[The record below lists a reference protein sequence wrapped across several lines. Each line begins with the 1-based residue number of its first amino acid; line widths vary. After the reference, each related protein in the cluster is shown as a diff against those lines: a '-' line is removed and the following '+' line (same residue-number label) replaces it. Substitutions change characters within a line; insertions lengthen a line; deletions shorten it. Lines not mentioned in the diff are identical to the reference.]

1 VQARE
6 PAAVGALSTDP
17 RIGSELAAYRI
28 EALVGRG
35 GMGVVYRA
43 HDLALDRS
51 VALKLLTPE
60 LADDVPFR
68 ERFLRESRLAASL
81 EHPNVVPIHDAGEID
96 RQLYIAMR
104 LVEGTDLKALLRAG
118 PLEPARAVQVLG
130 QVAAALDTAHARG
143 LVHRDVKPSNVLVTT
158 DDHAYLADFGLTRR
172 LGESGAAFGAAQ
184 SLGTVDYVAPE
195 QIRGEEIDGSA
206 DLYSLG
212 CLLHECLT
220 GQPPFRRSSEA
231 ATLFAHLEEDPPGPP
246 GLEGVMGKALAK
258 EPADRYASGGEL
270 VEATRSALGL
280 SAPRR
285 SRWPLVVASLGLA
298 MIAAALLA
306 FFLVRGSPGA
316 ATTGRVVRI
325 DAATGKVAGTVRVGN
340 DPRAIAAG
348 PGSVWVANYG
358 DSTVSK
364 LDPATSRVETIAVNG
379 PPLSLGVSEGVV
391 LVASGP
397 PANSLTLIRARG
409 GSAYDIVPLKARP
422 AGATSLV
429 AAGPAGVW
437 IVDKE
442 RWTVTHVSLRG
453 GNDFRVVA
461 QRRLRLRHPLA
472 ELNSVAVG
480 KNAVWLAGNTVDRR
494 ILKLDPQTARVVA
507 TVRLSVAPRRVT
519 VGEGAVWVT
528 GEIDN
533 VVLRIDPHENRVVAR
548 IRVGR
553 GGSGVA
559 AGGGSVWVANGLD
572 GTITR
577 IDPHTN
583 RIAETIRVGGSPHDL
598 VVAGGGVWVAK
609 GRE

>member
-1 VQARE
+1 
-6 PAAVGALSTDP
+6 VGALSTDP
-17 RIGSELAAYRI
+17 RIGSELAGYRI
-28 EALVGRG
+28 EALIGRG

-43 HDLALDRS
+43 YDLALERP
-51 VALKLLTPE
+51 VALKILSPE
-60 LADDVPFR
+60 LAQDEGFR
-68 ERFLRESRLAASL
+68 DRFLKESRLAASID
-81 EHPNVVPIHDAGEID
+81 HPNIVPVYDAGEVAGE
-96 RQLYIAMR
+96 LYIAMR
-104 LVEGTDLKALLRAG
+104 YVEGSDLKHLLEQG
-118 PLEPARAVQVLG
+118 LLDEERAVGLVA
-130 QVAAALDTAHARG
+130 QVAAALDAAHARG
-143 LVHRDVKPSNVLVTT
+143 LVHRDVKPSNVLVT
-158 DDHAYLADFGLTRR
+158 DEDHVYLADFGLTRR
-172 LGESGAAFGAAQ
+172 LGEAGSALGAGQ

-195 QIRGEEIDGSA
+195 QIRVEELDGRA

-220 GQPPFRRSSEA
+220 GAPPFRRSSDA
-231 ATLFAHLEEDPPGPP
+231 AALFAHLEERPPAAP
-246 GLEGVMGKALAK
+246 GLEAVTATALAK
-258 EPADRYASGGEL
+258 EPGDRYASGREL

-280 SAPRR
+280 AAPGR
-285 SRWPLVVASLGLA
+285 SRWPLVIAGLGLVS
-298 MIAAALLA
+298 IAAALLA
-306 FFLVRGSPGA
+306 FFLVRGGTGT

-325 DAATGKVAGTVRVGN
+325 EAATGRVAGSVPVGN

-348 PGSVWVANYG
+348 PGSVWVANFG

-364 LDPATSRVETIAVNG
+364 LDLASSRIETIAVNG

-409 GSAYDIVPLKARP
+409 GSAYDIVPLQARP

-437 IVDKE
+437 VVDKE
-442 RWTVTHVSLRG
+442 RWTVARVSLRG

-461 QRRLRLRHPLA
+461 QRRLRLRHGLA

-480 KNAVWLAGNTVDRR
+480 KDAVWLAGNTIDRR

-507 TVRLSVAPRRVT
+507 TVSLPVAPRRVA

-533 VVLRIDPHENRVVAR
+533 VVLRIDPRENRVMAR
-548 IRVGR
+548 IPIGR

-559 AGGGSVWVANGLD
+559 AGGGSVWVANELD

-577 IDPHTN
+577 IDPGTN
-583 RIAETIRVGGSPHDL
+583 RVAETIRVGGSPRDL
-598 VVAGGGVWVAK
+598 VVAGREVWVAK
-609 GRE
+609 GKE